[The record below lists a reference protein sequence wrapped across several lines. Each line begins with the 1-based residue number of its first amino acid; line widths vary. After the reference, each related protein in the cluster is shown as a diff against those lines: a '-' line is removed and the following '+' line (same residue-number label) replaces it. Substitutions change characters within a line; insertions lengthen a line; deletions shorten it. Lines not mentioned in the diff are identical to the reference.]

1 MPTLVATQ
9 FNPVLRKYYRTLV
22 DAQGK
27 CKMVALTASM
37 RKLLCIMN
45 AMLKNE
51 QYWQPNL
58 IENA

>member
-1 MPTLVATQ
+1 MQDGRAHR
-9 FNPVLRKYYRTLV
+9 FYEK
-22 DAQGK
+22 
-27 CKMVALTASM
+27 TAV
-37 RKLLCIMN
+37 IMN